1 MELETMEKMRR
12 ATAGIPLPYLAEWR
26 RWFGLSQREL
36 AAAAGMH
43 VDVVRGLERERR
55 GAHPTT
61 IKRLAEALGLPRV
74 VLLHLPPE
82 RAREEDWHTAAR
94 AAATA

>member
-1 MELETMEKMRR
+1 MGTDEKRSG
-12 ATAGIPLPYLAEWR
+12 TTGIPMQYLAGWR

-43 VDVVRGLERERR
+43 VDVVRGLERRER

-61 IKRLAEALGLPRV
+61 VKRLADALGLSRV

-82 RAREEDWHTAAR
+82 QAREDDWRSAPRIPAS
-94 AAATA
+94 A